1 MESFEVKVLGGT
13 FQVEDLKPSDGQ
25 SLEEAEA
32 MVTAAPPE
40 SWIIVLHDSF
50 SDEEVDTL
58 AMIDEE
64 FEMQIVA
71 VGRFRG
77 E

>member
-1 MESFEVKVLGGT
+1 MESIDVKVLGGT
-13 FQVEDLKPSDGQ
+13 FQIEDLKPSEGQ
-25 SLEEAEA
+25 SPEDLKAII
-32 MVTAAPPE
+32 VAAPPE

-50 SDEEVDTL
+50 SEEEVDTL